1 MTAHEPARTTSTA
14 ATTRPRD
21 DVSCRVR
28 VRPACQVAGRTVAAR
43 SAMVVSCDAFSCDRV
58 IIPIATADDTSSRAE
73 ARAFARDH
81 GWSTADTSPSYTD
94 LCPTHA
100 ATRRVG

>member
-1 MTAHEPARTTSTA
+1 M
-14 ATTRPRD
+14 
-21 DVSCRVR
+21 
-28 VRPACQVAGRTVAAR
+28 AAR
-43 SAMVVSCDAFSCDRV
+43 SAVVVSCDAVGCDRV
-58 IIPIATADDTSSRAE
+58 IIPIATADDNSSRAE

-100 ATRRVG
+100 STPRIG